1 MLKGYSRQPTGYA
14 LRTLGTWGAASL
26 KSSSLTSSIRYLRIK
41 RENLSPVIYFG
52 YAPLLIL
59 ANPSFPPKNPQ
70 ELLNYL
76 KANPGKVN
84 WGSSGKGSS
93 LHIGLAVF
101 QLVIGTQF
109 TH

>member
-1 MLKGYSRQPTGYA
+1 M
-14 LRTLGTWGAASL
+14 
-26 KSSSLTSSIRYLRIK
+26 RIK